1 MRRTTLAILAIL
13 GLILA
18 IMPATAGCG
27 GETPAGTIIVGS
39 LADFSGQAAFAVV
52 PTVDAVKDSFNFYM
66 EKDPIPGLTVEWI
79 TYDHQLNYSKTI
91 EGYQDLKSKGMNLLY
106 AMGPTERQQ
115 LTTYVEEDKMPVLG
129 SQPTE
134 ATLDFPWIFDMV
146 TAQTWQG
153 EYPLQWIAETWDY
166 AGKGVPVI
174 GHQGWTL
181 TTTTEIQKGIDK
193 VLADSDYAGKF
204 NFVGLDKATMTNVTW
219 STSYEKFKDCD
230 FVWCSTVGNSLAT
243 FVSQMRSL
251 GYKGAFMST
260 GDSFAGY
267 WQLVQ
272 GKTPA
277 ADLYECYYPWWGS
290 IAGSDANTADW
301 YADMV
306 EVTQANH
313 PSDWQSR
320 VASTGPLTGW
330 IKGRVLHEALK
341 NAVDEV
347 GADKLDGEA
356 IKAGFEAIDL
366 KMEETGNTFTYKDD
380 IHTGLRTSRILTWDV
395 AASKWKPA
403 SDKWYWPINWEG
415 SKD

>member
-1 MRRTTLAILAIL
+1 MRRMTLAILAIL
-13 GLILA
+13 ALLLA
-18 IMPATAGCG
+18 AVPAVTGCG
-27 GETPAGTIIVGS
+27 GETPTGTIVIGS

-52 PTVDAVKDSFNFYM
+52 PTVAGLKDAFNYYQ
-66 EKDPIPGLTVEWI
+66 EKDPIPGLTVEWVE
-79 TYDHQLNYSKTI
+79 YDHQLNYSKTI
-91 EGYQDLKSKGMNLLY
+91 DGYNDLKSRGMSVLY
-106 AMGPTERQQ
+106 SMGPTEREQ
-115 LTTYVEEDKMPVLG
+115 LSSYVEQDKIPVIG

-134 ATLDFPWIFDMV
+134 ATLDFPWIFNIT

-153 EYPLQWIAETWDY
+153 EFPLQWIAETWDY
-166 AGKGVPVI
+166 DTKGVPVI
-174 GHQGWTL
+174 GHQGWVL

-193 VLADSDYAGKF
+193 VLADPAYAGKF
-204 NFVGLDKATMTNVTW
+204 NFVGVDKATLTNVTW

-243 FVSQMRSL
+243 FISQMRSL

-272 GKTPA
+272 AKTAA

-290 IAGSDANTADW
+290 IAGSDLNTADW
-301 YADMV
+301 YDQMV

-313 PSDWQSR
+313 PDDWQSR

-330 IKGRVLHEALK
+330 VTGRVLHEGLK
-341 NAVDEV
+341 KAVENV

-356 IKAGFEAIDL
+356 IKAGFEEINI
-366 KMEETGNTFTYKDD
+366 KFEETGNTYTYSDGVY
-380 IHTGLRTSRILTWDV
+380 TGFRTSRILAWDV
-395 AASKWKPA
+395 AEGKWKPA
-403 SDKWYWPINWEG
+403 SDEWYWPLNWEG
-415 SKD
+415 EKK

>member
-1 MRRTTLAILAIL
+1 MS
-13 GLILA
+13 
-18 IMPATAGCG
+18 
-27 GETPAGTIIVGS
+27 GS
-39 LADFSGQAAFAVV
+39 
-52 PTVDAVKDSFNFYM
+52 
-66 EKDPIPGLTVEWI
+66 

-115 LTTYVEEDKMPVLG
+115 LSTYVEEDKMPVLG

-166 AGKGVPVI
+166 AGKGRAPVI

-181 TTTTEIQKGIDK
+181 TTTTEFQAGIDK
-193 VLADSDYAGKF
+193 VLNDSAYAGKF
-204 NFVGLDKATMTNVTW
+204 TFVGLDKATMTNVTW
-219 STSYEKFKDCD
+219 STSYEKFKNCD
-230 FVWCSTVGNSLAT
+230 FVFVSPVGNSLAT
-243 FVSQMRSL
+243 FISQMRSL

-260 GDSFAGY
+260 GDAFAGY

-272 GKTPA
+272 AKTPA
-277 ADLYECYYPWWGS
+277 ADLYDCYYPWWGS
-290 IAGSDANTADW
+290 IAGSDENESDW
-301 YADMV
+301 YAQMV

-313 PSDWQSR
+313 PDNWQSR

-330 IKGRVLHEALK
+330 IKGRVLYEALK
-341 NAVDEV
+341 NAVDDV

-356 IKAGFEAIDL
+356 IKAGFEAIDFKL
-366 KMEETGNTFTYKDD
+366 EETGNRWTYKDD

-395 AASKWKPA
+395 AAAKWKPTN
-403 SDKWYWPINWEG
+403 DKWYWPINWEG